1 MGRVGLMTQLQDR
14 RTIMNWDQVKG
25 QWKQMK
31 GSARQRWGELTDDE
45 LEQASGDREQ
55 LEGLIQQ
62 KYGKSKEDAQRDVDQ
77 WMSEARQDG

>member
-45 LEQASGDREQ
+45 LEQAAGDREQ